1 MYGRVTNCI
10 KCLNFLSDE
19 TLGYGG
25 SAVALFKKNL
35 SVFLCFVLEDIETNA
50 KQGLTW
56 KKKKRE
62 NTPVYRAPRTP
73 VAF

>member
-25 SAVALFKKNL
+25 SAVALLKKNL
-35 SVFLCFVLEDIETNA
+35 SVFLCFVWEDIETNA
-50 KQGLTW
+50 KHGLTW
-56 KKKKRE
+56 KKKR
-62 NTPVYRAPRTP
+62 NYPSL
-73 VAF
+73 

>member
-50 KQGLTW
+50 KHGLT
-56 KKKKRE
+56 
-62 NTPVYRAPRTP
+62 
-73 VAF
+73 